1 MKKVFTMF
9 LTLLP
14 ILMFSQSLNH
24 DTPTTNQ
31 TESVETTQDPS
42 SVIPTA
48 REAQFNNALYLLAL
62 GETDEARVILETI
75 LTENSEDQWGEKA
88 ITLLNSSP
96 YLNTSGF
103 DDILSM
109 PPWYAGNITTGITA
123 GIFVSSLLTEGSAN
137 AEVSAVFSLLGVGGG
152 AFLSYALTADKPMS
166 LDRSFFAESVSLLAF
181 GNLMWATYGLS
192 GPRNLFSHYAA
203 ASLANLNHLLLPRF
217 LAYGLTGQG
226 APSVDQTAFAWFAYG
241 QAMFTGVSTL
251 AAFAPD
257 IWMDNPDLA
266 TGLMISVPLT
276 AFALSFPLW
285 EHLQWSV
292 GQSAFVQLGGGVG
305 LGVGA
310 LLNVLFPISTTLE
323 QYASLYYLGM
333 YYLGEWAF
341 YALVAPNP
349 HPNPQ
354 MGGSKMSLTPT
365 YLAGQPGIVLRLRI

>member
-1 MKKVFTMF
+1 MKKASLLFLVFFPAF
-9 LTLLP
+9 LMAQEAPPLSPLGGSDEITAEISSAEQDL
-14 ILMFSQSLNH
+14 I
-24 DTPTTNQ
+24 
-31 TESVETTQDPS
+31 TE
-42 SVIPTA
+42 
-48 REAQFNNALYLLAL
+48 REAQFNDALYLLAM
-62 GETDEARVILETI
+62 GETAAAQKLLEN
-75 LTENSEDQWGEKA
+75 LWAENSGDEWGQKA
-88 ITLLNSSP
+88 KILLDSSP
-96 YLNTSGF
+96 HFSTNTF
-103 DDILSM
+103 DDVLSM
-109 PPWYAGNITTGITA
+109 TPWYAGNIATGITS

-137 AEVSAVFSLLGVGGG
+137 AEVSAVFSLIGVGGG

-166 LDRSFFAESVSLLAF
+166 LDRSFFAESVSLLSF
-181 GNLMWATYGLS
+181 GNLMWATYGIS
-192 GPRNLFSHYAA
+192 GIRNLVSHYAA

-217 LAYGLTGQG
+217 LAYGFTGQG
-226 APSVDQTAFAWFAYG
+226 APSVDQTSFAWFAYI
-241 QAMFTGVSTL
+241 QTMFTGVSTL

-257 IWMDNPDLA
+257 IWVDNPDLA
-266 TGLMISVPLT
+266 TGLMITVPLT

-285 EHLQWSV
+285 DHLQWSE
-292 GQSAFVQLGGGVG
+292 GQSSFVQLGGGVG

-365 YLAGQPGIVLRLRI
+365 YLAGQPGIVLQLRI